1 MCCKLVS
8 GSTFN
13 CPSCSREH
21 QSAISTFCK
30 PSSIVE
36 KMMNEMIVTC
46 DKCNNS
52 VKLECIEKE
61 CKYLQDNQNRNLIDV
76 IGQPLA

>member
-1 MCCKLVS
+1 
-8 GSTFN
+8 
-13 CPSCSREH
+13 
-21 QSAISTFCK
+21 
-30 PSSIVE
+30 
-36 KMMNEMIVTC
+36 MNEMIVTC

-76 IGQPLA
+76 IGQPLACKPTKMEKRVAVYLVSRMLHQGDDTVVSMSTGGIVRL